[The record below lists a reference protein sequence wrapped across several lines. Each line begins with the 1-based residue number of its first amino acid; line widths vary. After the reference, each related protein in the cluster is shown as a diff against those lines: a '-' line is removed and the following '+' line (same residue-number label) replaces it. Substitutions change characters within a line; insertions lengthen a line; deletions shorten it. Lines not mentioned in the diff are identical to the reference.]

1 MNKKEQID
9 QESIQRKISSFEELR
24 HRMTPEAIED
34 LMNGATDGNFWN
46 EENLRKSL
54 EEDIAFPMKIWSGFD
69 ELIDILDLKK
79 SEDPEA
85 IDLIKEFDFLSQ
97 VVMRVDLPINV
108 EARIS
113 AVKKIREVFSKIGI
127 SSDTLRA
134 STIMKLAYLG
144 EAEDMEW
151 FGMDSKETTPF
162 SVGLELNRSHPLVD
176 EVMREEQEKRA
187 KQFVDSDPDLTRI
200 FDEYYKDK
208 KPSVN

>member
-9 QESIQRKISSFEELR
+9 QESVQRKISSFEELR

-97 VVMRVDLPINV
+97 VVMRIDLPINV
-108 EARIS
+108 EARVS
-113 AVKKIREVFSKIGI
+113 AVKKIREAFSKIGI
-127 SSDTLRA
+127 SSDILKA

-144 EAEDMEW
+144 EAEAMEG
-151 FGMDSKETTPF
+151 FGMDSKETIPF
-162 SVGLELNRSHPLVD
+162 SVGIELNRSHPLVD
-176 EVMREEQEKRA
+176 EATRAEQEKRA
-187 KQFVDSDPDLTRI
+187 KQLIESDPDLTRI

-208 KPSVN
+208 KPSIN